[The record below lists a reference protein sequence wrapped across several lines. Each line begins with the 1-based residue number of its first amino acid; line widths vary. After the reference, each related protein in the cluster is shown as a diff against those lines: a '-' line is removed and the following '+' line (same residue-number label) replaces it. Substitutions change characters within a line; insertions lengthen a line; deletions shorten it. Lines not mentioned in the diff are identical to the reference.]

1 MNNVILYLNFGMIII
16 LFLGFLSMLVGWRL
30 IAKIIVRRV
39 GKIILTDEYQENIM
53 EMLPGLRHVGLQ
65 NVLENTMRAHTGILL
80 DRPLGGSA
88 KKWPHFDSITF
99 IPAQTTPFPTDSD
112 VDIDVSVTIGPR
124 AKKPMKINIPLM
136 ISGMGYGLSLSEQ
149 ARLALAQA
157 TKNVGTALNSGQGG
171 ILPEELSAA
180 GKYILQFSK
189 TEWGKDEEL
198 IKRADMIEI
207 RLGQGATAG
216 MGKKVLPKNLKGRAR
231 DIMGL
236 KANEDAIIS
245 ENFFENQSLDD
256 LKQLVEELRE
266 LSGGVPIGVKI
277 GAGGKIE
284 EDIENLLYLGP
295 DFIVIDGGQAAMVG
309 TAPILFDD
317 FGIPTLHA
325 IVRAVNYL
333 EKRKLKG
340 EISLIVS
347 GGLLVPGHFLKA
359 LALGADAVYL
369 GSAILF
375 ALAHDQVLNAI
386 PFEPPTQAIWYDGK
400 FKDKFK
406 IDKGVKAAERFLTA
420 STEEIK
426 TGLRAMGKRSLTEL
440 SKRDLVSY
448 DELTAKMVGIPFT
461 FESCETKQG
470 RQKERF

>member
-1 MNNVILYLNFGMIII
+1 MTNIILYLNFGMIFI
-16 LFLGFLSMLVGWRL
+16 LFSGCLFILIGWRWIL
-30 IAKIIVRRV
+30 KIIVRKT
-39 GKIILTDEYQENIM
+39 GKIILTDNYQENIM
-53 EMLPGLRHVGLQ
+53 ELLPGLRHVGIQ
-65 NVLENTMRAHTGILL
+65 NVIENTMRAHTGILL

-99 IPAQTTPFPTDSD
+99 IPVQTSPFPIDKEEE
-112 VDIDVSVTIGPR
+112 IDVAVTLGPC
-124 AKKPMKINIPLM
+124 AEKPMKINTPLM
-136 ISGMGYGLSLSEQ
+136 ISGMGYGVSLSEQ

-157 TKNVGTALNSGQGG
+157 AKNVGTALNSGQGG
-171 ILPEELSAA
+171 ILPEELSTA

-189 TEWGKDEEL
+189 TEWGKDEAF

-236 KANEDAIIS
+236 KDNEDAVIS
-245 ENFFENQSLDD
+245 ENFFENQTLDD

-284 EDIENLLYLGP
+284 EDIENLLSLGV

-325 IVRAVNYL
+325 LVRAVNYL
-333 EKRKLKG
+333 EKRKMREK
-340 EISLIVS
+340 ISLIIS

-359 LALGADAVYL
+359 LAFGADAVYI
-369 GSAILF
+369 GSAMLF

-386 PFEPPTQAIWYDGK
+386 PFEPPTQALWYDGK
-400 FKDKFK
+400 FKDQFK
-406 IDKGVKAAERFLTA
+406 VDKGVKAAEGFLTA
-420 STEEIK
+420 STEEMK
-426 TGLRAMGKRSLTEL
+426 MALRAMGKRSLQEL

-448 DELTAKMVGIPFT
+448 DELTAKMAGIPFT
-461 FESCETKQG
+461 FEAWENKQVK
-470 RQKERF
+470 QEEIL